1 MGVLK
6 KALITATMQS
16 HVAQFHKPLMRLLKE
31 NGYEVHVAAKDN
43 LAEKNGLQLVYADR
57 VFDVPFSR
65 SPFGRTNLRAYRQ
78 IKEIISGMQ
87 YEVISCNTPV
97 GGVVT
102 RLAAKKARKSGTK
115 VFYTAHGFHF
125 YKGAPVQNW
134 LLYYPV
140 EKWLARYTDT
150 LITITDEDYALARK
164 KLGANVV
171 RLHGMGANTEK
182 YYPVTQAQATH
193 LRQEMGYKGNTPL
206 LLCIG
211 ELLKN
216 KNQQAIIRAMQ
227 PITARFPEAKLLL
240 AGNGPCRPQLMQLA
254 RDLKL
259 QDAVEFLGYRTDLQK
274 YIHIADIIVTCS
286 FREGLPLNV
295 MEAMLCAKPVIASNN
310 RGHRELVKDGL
321 TGYIVEPEDIE
332 GYVGKVIALME
343 NQALYTQLCENA
355 RAGAEPYKDQ
365 SVLNE
370 LKAIYK
376 E

>member
-1 MGVLK
+1 MK

-16 HVAQFHKPLMRLLKE
+16 HVAQFHKPLMKLLKE

-43 LAEKNGLQLVYADR
+43 LAEKNGLQLAYADR

-65 SPFGRTNLRAYRQ
+65 SPFGRTNFRAYRQ
-78 IKEIISGMQ
+78 VKEIINGTR
-87 YEVISCNTPV
+87 YAVISCNTPV

-125 YKGAPVQNW
+125 YKGAPIQNW

-150 LITITDEDYALARK
+150 LITITEEDYTLARE
-164 KLGANVV
+164 KLCTNVV

-182 YYPVTQAQATH
+182 YYPVAQAQVDH
-193 LRQEMGYKGNTPL
+193 LKQEMGYEGNTPL

-227 PITARFPEAKLLL
+227 TITARFPRAKLLL
-240 AGNGPCRPQLMQLA
+240 AGNGPCRPQLMQLV
-254 RDLKL
+254 RDLGL
-259 QDAVEFLGYRTDLQK
+259 QDAVEFLGYRTDLQR

-310 RGHRELVKDGL
+310 RGHRELVKNGL
-321 TGYIVEPEDIE
+321 TGYIVEPENIE
-332 GYVGKVIALME
+332 GYADKVTALTE
-343 NQALYTQLCENA
+343 DRTLYAQFCESA
-355 RAGAEPYKDQ
+355 RVSAEPYKDQ

>member
-1 MGVLK
+1 
-6 KALITATMQS
+6 
-16 HVAQFHKPLMRLLKE
+16 
-31 NGYEVHVAAKDN
+31 
-43 LAEKNGLQLVYADR
+43 
-57 VFDVPFSR
+57 
-65 SPFGRTNLRAYRQ
+65 
-78 IKEIISGMQ
+78 
-87 YEVISCNTPV
+87 
-97 GGVVT
+97 
-102 RLAAKKARKSGTK
+102 
-115 VFYTAHGFHF
+115 
-125 YKGAPVQNW
+125 
-134 LLYYPV
+134 
-140 EKWLARYTDT
+140 
-150 LITITDEDYALARK
+150 
-164 KLGANVV
+164 
-171 RLHGMGANTEK
+171 
-182 YYPVTQAQATH
+182 
-193 LRQEMGYKGNTPL
+193 MGYKGNTPL